1 MKKIVALVKGKMN
14 EVKLRNKIARVEKY
28 LDMQVLVVESDIA
41 NANENIDSITSN
53 LGNDNITIDSV
64 INQISQ
70 QMDAR
75 KAAQAKLA
83 RIEEIRNYFNE
94 EVTPEQIAEIAAEM
108 GE

>member
-53 LGNDNITIDSV
+53 LGNDSITIDSV